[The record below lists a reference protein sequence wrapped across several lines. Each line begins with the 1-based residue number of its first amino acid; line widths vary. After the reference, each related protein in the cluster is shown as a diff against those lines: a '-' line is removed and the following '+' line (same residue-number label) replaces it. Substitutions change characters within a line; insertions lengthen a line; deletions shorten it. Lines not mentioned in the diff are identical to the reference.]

1 MTRKAGFR
9 YCRLRC
15 GAESYMFTLTQTLG
29 MEIKMIRST
38 YNRLASFF
46 TSLVGASAS
55 GASRLETELR
65 KGR

>member
-1 MTRKAGFR
+1 
-9 YCRLRC
+9 
-15 GAESYMFTLTQTLG
+15 
-29 MEIKMIRST
+29 MIRST

-46 TSLVGASAS
+46 TSLVGAKAS